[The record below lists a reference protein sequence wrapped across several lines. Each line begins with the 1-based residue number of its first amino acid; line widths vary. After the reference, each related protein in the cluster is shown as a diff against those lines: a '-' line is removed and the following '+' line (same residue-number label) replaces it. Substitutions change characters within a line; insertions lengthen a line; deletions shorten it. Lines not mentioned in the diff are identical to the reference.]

1 MVDQQARILVV
12 EDSPVNQRL
21 LCALLEKQGY
31 DVTAVGSGIQA
42 LTYLQTTPFRLPD
55 LILLDI
61 IMPEMNGFDFCKY
74 LKKNKSLED
83 IPVIFISSLG
93 SASDKLHAFNVGGVD
108 YITKPFHP
116 GEVMARIATHL
127 KLCKL
132 QRQLEEKNRQLQV
145 EKQKSEGLLRNVLPI
160 RVAQEL
166 IQTGECRPQ
175 SFDPVTVCFVD
186 IVNFTRISSSL
197 PPETVIQELNDIFTA
212 FDAITHAH
220 QCERMKTIG
229 DAYLCATGIPEP
241 DARHA
246 HKMAE
251 VSLDMIDFMVRR
263 NLVADLKWEIRI
275 GLHTGKVVGG
285 IVGTDKYLFD
295 IFGDTVNIASRI
307 ESLSLPM
314 YINVSDE
321 LYLLLENDFLFSD
334 PRSVHIKGKGLEQT
348 YFLLGRIP
356 ESCNESI

>member
-31 DVTAVGSGIQA
+31 EVDAVASGKQA
-42 LTYLQTTPFRLPD
+42 LARLQATPFRLPD

-61 IMPEMNGFDFCKY
+61 VMPEMNGFDFCRY
-74 LKKNKSLED
+74 LKNDPALAD
-83 IPVIFISSLG
+83 IPVIFISSLA
-93 SASDKLHAFNVGGVD
+93 SASDKLHAFNLGGVD

-127 KLCKL
+127 KLCRL

-145 EKQKSEGLLRNVLPI
+145 EKQKSESLLRNVLPI

-186 IVNFTRISSSL
+186 IVSFTSISSSL
-197 PPETVIQELNDIFTA
+197 SPETVIQELNDIFTA
-212 FDAITHAH
+212 FDAVTHAH

-229 DAYLCATGIPEP
+229 DAYLCAAGIPEP
-241 DARHA
+241 DDGHARKIA
-246 HKMAE
+246 S
-251 VSLDMIDFMVRR
+251 VSLDMIDFLTRR
-263 NLVADLKWEIRI
+263 NQVADLKWEVRI

-295 IFGDTVNIASRI
+295 IFGDTVNIASRL
-307 ESLSLPM
+307 ENLSLPM
-314 YINVSDE
+314 HIHVSEE
-321 LYLLLENDFLFSD
+321 LYLLLQQDFVFSE
-334 PRSVHIKGKGLEQT
+334 PRSVDIKGKGPART
-348 YFLLGRIP
+348 YFLLGRTP
-356 ESCNESI
+356 